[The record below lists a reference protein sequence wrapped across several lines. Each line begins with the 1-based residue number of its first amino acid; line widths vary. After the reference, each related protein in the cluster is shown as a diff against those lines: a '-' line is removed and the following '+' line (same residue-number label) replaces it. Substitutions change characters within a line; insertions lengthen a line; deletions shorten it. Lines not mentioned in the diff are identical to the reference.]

1 MFSMRNILIGLL
13 VVALAIL
20 GYWGFATWQKRSQH
34 KAIADTVAEGTA
46 QLRAA
51 LLAPPS
57 AQNIAGIEAAIERL
71 QATRASRQIAFA
83 GAADAYLAA
92 ARTIMLR
99 RADVERIAPHATAS
113 RQALAD
119 HMNTPRGRNDDWIRR
134 AAELK
139 KKMDADQADL
149 DRVLKTLAEL
159 IAGLPES
166 EKPLAGFIDPSY
178 ILDEAQRAAALKRVQ
193 ADTKRNADEVARIGS
208 LPGR

>member
-1 MFSMRNILIGLL
+1 MFSTRNVLAVLV

-20 GYWGFATWQKRSQH
+20 GYWAFANLQKRSQH

-46 QLRAA
+46 QLQAA
-51 LLAPPS
+51 LAAPPS

-71 QATRASRQIAFA
+71 QAMRVSRQIAFA
-83 GAADAYLAA
+83 GAADTYLAA

-99 RADVERIAPHATAS
+99 RADAERIAPNAAAS
-113 RQALAD
+113 RQALAA
-119 HMNTPRGRNDDWIRR
+119 HMGTPRGRNDDWIRR

-166 EKPLAGFIDPSY
+166 EKPLAAFVDPSY
-178 ILDEAQRAAALKRVQ
+178 LLDEGQRTSALRRVQ
-193 ADTKRNADEVARIGS
+193 TDLKRNADDVARIGN